1 MCTNATDNILSKLLT
16 KIRTYIYIVNFVG
29 CFIIRNKIVGFQLI
43 FNLVTNG
50 AGNNLGQHKS
60 VLVEN
65 NLDVITDNM
74 GNMVIRPHLQDT

>member
-1 MCTNATDNILSKLLT
+1 MCTNATDNILSILLT
-16 KIRTYIYIVNFVG
+16 KIRTYIHIVNFVG

-65 NLDVITDNM
+65 NLDVITDNK

>member
-1 MCTNATDNILSKLLT
+1 M
-16 KIRTYIYIVNFVG
+16 YIYIVNFVG

-65 NLDVITDNM
+65 NLDVITDNK